1 MTVGPEAGP
10 SDAEL
15 AVRARAGDLAAFDRL
30 VERHLRRAYAL
41 AYWVLGDR
49 EDAEDVVQE
58 AFVRAYTNLHR
69 YDGRRPFAPWFYR
82 ILLNRALN
90 WRRSRQRRRT
100 EALPLEHPASD
111 PPPDRAAER
120 AEARA
125 QLEAALAALTPVQ
138 RAIVELFELEGMTS
152 EEIGAALGLR
162 PGTVRWHLHRAR
174 ALLRAQLG
182 ETNDEAA
189 PSAGS

>member
-15 AVRARAGDLAAFDRL
+15 AVRARSGDVAAFDRL

-41 AYWVLGDR
+41 AYRVLGHR

-58 AFVRAYTNLHR
+58 AFVRAYANLHR

-100 EALPLEHPASD
+100 EALPLEQAAPD
-111 PPPDRAAER
+111 PPPDRAAEQ

-125 QLEAALAALTPVQ
+125 RLEAALAALSPLQ

-152 EEIGAALGLR
+152 EEIGATLGLR

-174 ALLRAQLG
+174 AVLRAALG
-182 ETNDEAA
+182 ETNDEAS